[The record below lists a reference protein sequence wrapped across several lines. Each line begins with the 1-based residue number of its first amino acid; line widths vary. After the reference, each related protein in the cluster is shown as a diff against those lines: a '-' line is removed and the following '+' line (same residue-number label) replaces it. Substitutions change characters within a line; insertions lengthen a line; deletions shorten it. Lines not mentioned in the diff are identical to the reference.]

1 MKGWRLKE
9 ITWIGFFAAVAWIV
23 FAPHA
28 SAAGL
33 AVPPAQDANPTPD
46 VGTLLAPLL
55 AAATGIERVVEMLW
69 NYFESAAQQVAAT
82 LGLGRTWASYARGQI
97 VNAEAAL
104 TTLAQQALAIEA
116 KLGKLPPRPDPAAV
130 AADPASREVE
140 QNWLQTL
147 GERANI
153 VQRIDDAQAT
163 VQDAQQQLLNS
174 LKSARYKSIKQA
186 LSVLISLSLGL
197 VTSFTTN
204 LDIFN
209 LLHLTKA
216 ASIFGVVLTGLI
228 IGAGSGPVHSLIG
241 ILQQSRD
248 TLDQA
253 ANLFSSRARSNA
265 TEQYATLM
273 QANAAATAQAAPE
286 SAAASREL
294 APITATNPTPT
305 QQQLRTIERLA
316 QR

>member
-9 ITWIGFFAAVAWIV
+9 ITWIGFFAAIAWIV
-23 FAPHA
+23 FAPHV
-28 SAAGL
+28 SAAGMAL
-33 AVPPAQDANPTPD
+33 PPAQDTTTPPPD

-55 AAATGIERVVEMLW
+55 AASTGIERVVEMLW

-82 LGLGRTWASYARGQI
+82 LGLGRTWAMYARSQI

-130 AADPASREVE
+130 AADPAAREME

-147 GERANI
+147 SERANV

-186 LSVLISLSLGL
+186 VSVLISLSLGL
-197 VTSFTTN
+197 VTAFTTN
-204 LDIFN
+204 LDIFR
-209 LLHLTKA
+209 LLNISMTA
-216 ASIFGVVLTGLI
+216 GIFGVILTGLI

-265 TEQYATLM
+265 AQQYATIM
-273 QANAAATAQAAPE
+273 QANAATTQAQTEAV
-286 SAAASREL
+286 ASREL
-294 APITATNPTPT
+294 APVTPANPTPT